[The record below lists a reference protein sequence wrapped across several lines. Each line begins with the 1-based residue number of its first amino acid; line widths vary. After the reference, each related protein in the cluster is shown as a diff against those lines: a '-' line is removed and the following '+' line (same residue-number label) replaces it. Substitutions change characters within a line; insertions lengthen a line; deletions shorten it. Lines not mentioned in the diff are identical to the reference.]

1 MFKGYKI
8 KIYPTEVQKEKLINF
23 CHAARFA
30 YNWTIAR
37 QEENYKNGGK
47 FLSAY
52 TLQKE
57 FTQFRKDKLW
67 TKEISRRV
75 FNQEIS
81 NACENYLKFFK
92 GISNR
97 PKFKKRNKCKMSF
110 TVRELHFY
118 LEKKRVKCE
127 KIDWINIKNHNIP
140 IGDYQ
145 YQSIKIVYDKD
156 DFWLCL
162 CIDLPDN
169 YFIINNKEKSQPI
182 GVDLGI
188 KKLAVCS
195 NKQVFKKPNVKKYNK
210 RIRRLS
216 RRVSKHYKN
225 ILKTKNKSNKIE
237 YKSKNLLKLESKIRK
252 DYRRINNILTTNI
265 HTITKTLIKENPKN
279 IVIENLSVRNMM
291 KNKYL
296 SSKLMEAKFYEFR
309 RQLEYKCKWYGVD
322 LIIADRWYPSSKIC
336 SCCGN
341 KKKILKLSE
350 RTYKCEKCGLIIDRD
365 YNAALNLRN
374 LAL

>member
-1 MFKGYKI
+1 MYNYGKI
-8 KIYPTEVQKEKLINF
+8 Q
-23 CHAARFA
+23 
-30 YNWTIAR
+30 
-37 QEENYKNGGK
+37 
-47 FLSAY
+47 
-52 TLQKE
+52 
-57 FTQFRKDKLW
+57 
-67 TKEISRRV
+67 ISL
-75 FNQEIS
+75 N
-81 NACENYLKFFK
+81 
-92 GISNR
+92 
-97 PKFKKRNKCKMSF
+97 M
-110 TVRELHFY
+110 
-118 LEKKRVKCE
+118 
-127 KIDWINIKNHNIP
+127 
-140 IGDYQ
+140 
-145 YQSIKIVYDKD
+145 
-156 DFWLCL
+156 
-162 CIDLPDN
+162 
-169 YFIINNKEKSQPI
+169 

-216 RRVSKHYKN
+216 RRASKHYKN

-336 SCCGN
+336 SCCSN